1 MNRRLVVLSVA
12 AALAAGLGIGSAD
25 AHHSSTMF
33 DHTKTVVLKG
43 KVVEVRWV
51 NPHVNLLVNGAVK
64 DGDQPSDWL
73 LETTSPG
80 NLTRVSNW
88 TRTSVKPGDNVIIE
102 MSPLRDPEK
111 QGGNL
116 KKLTLVDTGEVF
128 ITNIRAQEEP
138 GLE

>member
-1 MNRRLVVLSVA
+1 
-12 AALAAGLGIGSAD
+12 
-25 AHHSSTMF
+25 
-33 DHTKTVVLKG
+33 
-43 KVVEVRWV
+43 VVEVRWV
-51 NPHVNLLVNGAVK
+51 NPHVTLLVNGTAK

-88 TRTSVKPGDNVIIE
+88 TRTTVKPGDNVIIE
-102 MSPLRDPEK
+102 MSPLRDPDK

-116 KKLTLVDTGEVF
+116 KKLTLVDTGEVLT
-128 ITNIRAQEEP
+128 TNIRAQEEP